1 MNYNIDIFRFFC
13 KEISNIVYINN
24 ILKYYLTNNKK

>member
-1 MNYNIDIFRFFC
+1 MNYNIDIFRLFY

-24 ILKYYLTNNKK
+24 ILKYYLTNNI